1 MRRFFWFLLVLIPC
15 LPLVRAG
22 FFQTDD
28 GIFHFYRLASLIR
41 HIEAGHLYPR
51 WFADFA
57 FGYGHPILN
66 FYAPLTYYLAF
77 LIHLLVRN
85 SVVAMKILIALSF
98 IASGWGM
105 YLLGRE
111 LWGEEAGFL
120 ASILYVFFP
129 YHLADVYT
137 RGAIPEALAF
147 VFPPFIL
154 WSWLRGNFLAGG
166 LAWAGLL
173 LTHNLSVLLSLPL
186 LLLWLLALILAGRLS
201 ARSLA
206 RLLLSLA
213 LGSGLAAFYWL
224 PALAE
229 MKQVFIGVAGI
240 SRGYEKHLLDWL
252 TLLKPHFLYP
262 YSPAGTVA
270 LHPVPFLFLLLAFAG
285 APALILERRREWP
298 FAATLILILS
308 LSILM
313 RWDGSLPLWRALER
327 WIDALQYPWRFMMLT
342 AFSSSLLGGGLV
354 FFFFRLQRSWG
365 FPGPLWA
372 LPILLAIPAAIGKL
386 PLKPMPLNP
395 CDLQAFPMWETDF
408 RNRQIGAT
416 WTAEFVP
423 VSVRVDRTA
432 VPLPRFPG
440 EPEYEPLGAIPKLVP
455 GPQRFLDSWW
465 EVETPRAIRLVW
477 HQFYFPG
484 WRVFLDGREIPIEP
498 LGPLGLLSWE
508 VPAGK
513 HTVKIAFGDT
523 PVRRGAFYAS
533 LASLLVFFLWLWR
546 ESPGAVKGILV
557 GIGFLIALL
566 GFYLYPFRPP
576 SPPVAVSYNL
586 EGKALLVGYSAPD
599 FISPGSRVEV
609 ILYWLCLESVDEN
622 FKAFVHIFDP
632 ATGRIIA
639 QHDGDPVG
647 GFTPTTRWLPGEI
660 IADPHP
666 IAVPVDA
673 RPGRYAI
680 GAGLYRFPEIRNLQV
695 LGGGFPGNRILLREV
710 ELRER

>member
-1 MRRFFWFLLVLIPC
+1 MKRYFWLLLALISC
-15 LPLVRAG
+15 LPLARAG

-77 LIHLLVRN
+77 CIHLLVRN
-85 SVVAMKILIALSF
+85 PVVAMKGLIALSL
-98 IASGWGM
+98 IASGWSM
-105 YLLGRE
+105 YLLVRE

-120 ASILYVFFP
+120 ASILYIFFP

-147 VFPPFIL
+147 VFPPLIL
-154 WSWLRGNFLAGG
+154 WSWLRGNFLLGG

-173 LTHNLSVLLSLPL
+173 LTHNLSVLLTLPL
-186 LLLWLLALILAGRLS
+186 LLLWGVALIPAGRLS
-201 ARSLA
+201 LKGLA

-224 PALAE
+224 PALGE
-229 MKQVFIGVAGI
+229 MKHVFIGVAGI
-240 SRGYEKHLLDWL
+240 SRGYEKHLLDWAA
-252 TLLKPHFLYP
+252 LLKPHFLYP
-262 YSPAGTVA
+262 YAPAGTVA
-270 LHPVPFLFLLLAFAG
+270 LHPVPFVFLLLAFAG
-285 APALILERRREWP
+285 AAGLIREKKGLP
-298 FAATLILILS
+298 FTLVMILILAF
-308 LSILM
+308 SILM
-313 RWDGSLPLWRALER
+313 RWGGSLPLWRALEK
-327 WIDALQYPWRFMMLT
+327 WIDALQYPWRFMLLT
-342 AFSSSLLGGGLV
+342 AISSSFLGGGLAPLLI
-354 FFFFRLQRSWG
+354 RLQKRWG
-365 FPGPLWA
+365 LPGPFWA
-372 LPILLAIPAAIGKL
+372 IPILLAIPAAFWKL
-386 PLKPMPLNP
+386 PLKPMPLTP
-395 CDLQAFPMWETDF
+395 SDLRAFSMWETDF

-416 WTAEFVP
+416 WTAEFIP
-423 VSVRVDRTA
+423 VTVKVDRTA
-432 VPLPRFPG
+432 VPLPRFPD
-440 EPEYEPLGAIPKLVP
+440 EPEYESLKVIPKLLP

-465 EVETPRAIRLVW
+465 EVETTRAIRLVW

-484 WRVFLDGREIPIEP
+484 WKVFLNGREIPAEP

-508 VPAGK
+508 VPPGR

-523 PVRRGAFYAS
+523 PLRRWALSVS
-533 LASLLVFFLWLWR
+533 LASMLGFLLWLYR
-546 ESPGAVKGILV
+546 GSPGAVKGILISV
-557 GIGFLIALL
+557 ALLFVLL
-566 GFYLYPFRPP
+566 GFYLYPFRLP
-576 SPPVAVSYNL
+576 SPPVPVSYNL

-599 FISPGSRVEV
+599 TIRPGSRAEV
-609 ILYWLCLESVDEN
+609 TLYWLCLESMDEN

-673 RPGRYAI
+673 EPGRYAI
-680 GAGLYRFPEIRNLQV
+680 GAGLYRFPQVRNLQV
-695 LGGGFPGNRILLREV
+695 LGGAFPDNRILLGEV
-710 ELRER
+710 RLEKR